1 MPLAWPACCRPP
13 PGVLVRDPAASSREA
28 AGGAQLVSTTPGAQ
42 REGSPHPPLLWA
54 PPLRVGWPPGP
65 AVLSLVRGREPPL
78 PGAFPGAAALL
89 PQGSPSHARTLLLKQ
104 VLGRGVRVPLG
115 HCVPCS
121 WQWPR
126 APGREGVPGVDRGRG
141 RKDAAWAT
149 SLNPY
154 HPGDGWIHLAHPH
167 HRWVT

>member
-1 MPLAWPACCRPP
+1 MPSAWPACCRPP
-13 PGVLVRDPAASSREA
+13 PGVLGWGPCRVQRGSLRRSSVGFYHNWSPE
-28 AGGAQLVSTTPGAQ
+28 GGLPPPSTPL
-42 REGSPHPPLLWA
+42 GSPPACGLASRPCCAQPRRGEGNHLCQEPS
-54 PPLRVGWPPGP
+54 PGP
-65 AVLSLVRGREPPL
+65 PRFSRRAHR
-78 PGAFPGAAALL
+78 AT
-89 PQGSPSHARTLLLKQ
+89 RTPLLKQ

-126 APGREGVPGVDRGRG
+126 APGREGVPGVDRGR
-141 RKDAAWAT
+141 KDAARAT

-167 HRWVT
+167 HRWVN